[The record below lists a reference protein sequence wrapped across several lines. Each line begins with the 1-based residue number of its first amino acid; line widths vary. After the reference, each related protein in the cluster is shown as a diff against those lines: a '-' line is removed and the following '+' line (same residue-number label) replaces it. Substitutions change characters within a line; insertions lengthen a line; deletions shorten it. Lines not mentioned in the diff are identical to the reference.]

1 MCISLHLLIKS
12 KKKKI
17 FFFLHVIILSP
28 ILKNKEKNSETRA
41 SLTLD
46 KVLKQNIS
54 LVQKEEE
61 EKKKKS
67 LNTYKL
73 RVQHCVVGLDS
84 REKNSHPTHS
94 SPPPPPPPPPLPT
107 SAILATSFHQNSHS
121 HRTRSQWRQLQPSS
135 PSFGYC

>member
-61 EKKKKS
+61 EEKKKI
-67 LNTYKL
+67 TEH
-73 RVQHCVVGLDS
+73 V
-84 REKNSHPTHS
+84 
-94 SPPPPPPPPPLPT
+94 
-107 SAILATSFHQNSHS
+107 
-121 HRTRSQWRQLQPSS
+121 
-135 PSFGYC
+135 